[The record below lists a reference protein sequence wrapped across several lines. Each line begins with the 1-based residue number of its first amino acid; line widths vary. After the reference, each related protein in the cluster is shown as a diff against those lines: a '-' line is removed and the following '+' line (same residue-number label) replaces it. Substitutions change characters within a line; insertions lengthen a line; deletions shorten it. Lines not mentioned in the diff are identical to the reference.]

1 MRRRES
7 ALPIEPASPAL
18 FLSAEAPYPLAGGG
32 ALRSA
37 SLLHYLARTRDVDV
51 IVFRQPGDP
60 DPAVQ
65 LPGVAPSILPAIRL
79 ADLARRV
86 TVIDLPPHSRRPSAR
101 AWRTASR
108 LARRALPLVDRFAG
122 FGRQIDQATAGR
134 RYGIG
139 IVEHSWCAPYWENIS
154 KICEGTAL
162 DLHNIESVLHAR
174 CADLGRGPAALA
186 HRAFRKMSLDLERE
200 WLPRYT
206 WVLAV
211 SESDADEARRIAPSA
226 RALVY
231 PNAIPA
237 VPPPP
242 RAEEDVILFTG
253 NMEYHPNVSAVRFFR
268 REIWPLL
275 RERWPAL
282 VWRLAGKN
290 PGAVARY
297 TAGDA
302 RIEVLG
308 PVDNAVRELARAKIA
323 VVPLLAASGARFKI
337 LEAWAAA
344 TAVVSTTLGAEG
356 LAARDGE
363 HLLLADSA
371 PAFAEAVSHLLA
383 NSEDRQ
389 RLGMA
394 GRRLLE
400 KQYTWDAAWR
410 MIEF

>member
-1 MRRRES
+1 
-7 ALPIEPASPAL
+7 LPIEPASPAL

-37 SLLHYLARTRDVDV
+37 SLLHYLARTREVDV
-51 IVFRQPGDP
+51 IVFRQPADA
-60 DPAVQ
+60 DPAAQ
-65 LPGVAPSILPAIRL
+65 RPGAAPWGLPPVRL
-79 ADLARRV
+79 DGLARRV

-122 FGRQIDQATAGR
+122 FGRQIEEAIAGR

-154 KICEGTAL
+154 KVCERTAL
-162 DLHNIESVLHAR
+162 DLHNIESVLHERSAGS
-174 CADLGRGPAALA
+174 GRGAAAFA
-186 HRAFRKMSLDLERE
+186 HRAFRQMSLDLERQ

-211 SESDADEARRIAPSA
+211 SETDAGAARAIAPSA
-226 RALVY
+226 RVLVY

-237 VPPPP
+237 VPPPL
-242 RAEEDVILFTG
+242 RAEEDVIVFTG
-253 NMEYHPNVSAVRFFR
+253 NMEYHPNLSAVRFFR

-275 RERWPAL
+275 RQRWPAL
-282 VWRLAGKN
+282 VWRLVGKN
-290 PGAVARY
+290 PGAVAKY
-297 TAGDA
+297 TAGDS
-302 RIEVLG
+302 RIEVAG
-308 PVDNAVRELARAKIA
+308 PVDDAMRELSRAKLA
-323 VVPLLAASGARFKI
+323 VVPLLAGSGVRFKI

-371 PAFAEAVSHLLA
+371 PAFAEAVSRLLA
-383 NSEDRQ
+383 RPQDRQ

-394 GRRLLE
+394 GRLLLE

-410 MIEF
+410 RIDF

>member
-1 MRRRES
+1 
-7 ALPIEPASPAL
+7 LPIERASPAL

-32 ALRSA
+32 AVRSA
-37 SLLHYLARTRDVDV
+37 SLLHYLARTREVDV

-60 DPAVQ
+60 DPAAQ
-65 LPGVAPSILPAIRL
+65 APGVAPSILPPVRL
-79 ADLARRV
+79 ADVARRV
-86 TVIDLPPHSRRPSAR
+86 TVIDLPRHSRRLSAR
-101 AWRTASR
+101 AWRNACR
-108 LARRALPLVDRFAG
+108 LARGVPALVDRFAG
-122 FGRQIDQATAGR
+122 FGRQIEEATAGR

-154 KICEGTAL
+154 KVCESTAL
-162 DLHNIESVLHAR
+162 DLHNIESVLPAR
-174 CADLGRGPAALA
+174 CADAGGGAAAFA
-186 HRAFRKMSLDLERE
+186 HRGFHEASRDLERE

-211 SESDADEARRIAPSA
+211 SEADAGTVRRIAPSA

-237 VPPPP
+237 FPRPP
-242 RAEEDVILFTG
+242 RAEEDVIVFTG
-253 NMEYHPNVSAVRFFR
+253 NMEYHPNVGAVRFFR
-268 REIWPLL
+268 REVWPLL

-282 VWRLAGKN
+282 VWRLVGKN
-290 PGAVARY
+290 PAAVAKY
-297 TAGDA
+297 TAGDS
-302 RIEVLG
+302 RIETLG
-308 PVDNAVRELARAKIA
+308 AVEDAVRELARAKLA
-323 VVPLLAASGARFKI
+323 VVPLLAGSGARFKI

-356 LAARDGE
+356 LDARDGE

-371 PAFAEAVSHLLA
+371 AAFAEAVSRLLA
-383 NSEDRQ
+383 RPEERR

-394 GRRLLE
+394 GRLLLE

-410 MIEF
+410 RIDF

>member
-1 MRRRES
+1 
-7 ALPIEPASPAL
+7 
-18 FLSAEAPYPLAGGG
+18 
-32 ALRSA
+32 
-37 SLLHYLARTRDVDV
+37 
-51 IVFRQPGDP
+51 
-60 DPAVQ
+60 
-65 LPGVAPSILPAIRL
+65 
-79 ADLARRV
+79 
-86 TVIDLPPHSRRPSAR
+86 
-101 AWRTASR
+101 
-108 LARRALPLVDRFAG
+108 
-122 FGRQIDQATAGR
+122 
-134 RYGIG
+134 
-139 IVEHSWCAPYWENIS
+139 
-154 KICEGTAL
+154 
-162 DLHNIESVLHAR
+162 
-174 CADLGRGPAALA
+174 
-186 HRAFRKMSLDLERE
+186 
-200 WLPRYT
+200 
-206 WVLAV
+206 
-211 SESDADEARRIAPSA
+211 
-226 RALVY
+226 
-231 PNAIPA
+231 
-237 VPPPP
+237 
-242 RAEEDVILFTG
+242 
-253 NMEYHPNVSAVRFFR
+253 VRFFR

>member
-1 MRRRES
+1 M
-7 ALPIEPASPAL
+7 PIEPASPAL

-37 SLLHYLARTRDVDV
+37 SLLHYLARTREVDV
-51 IVFRQPGDP
+51 IVFRQPGDA
-60 DPAVQ
+60 DPAAQ
-65 LPGVAPSILPAIRL
+65 LPGLAPAVLPAVRL

-86 TVIDLPPHSRRPSAR
+86 TVIDLPRHSRRPAAR

-122 FGRQIDQATAGR
+122 FGRQIEEATAGR

-154 KICEGTAL
+154 KVCECTAL
-162 DLHNIESVLHAR
+162 DLHNLESVLHAR
-174 CADLGRGPAALA
+174 CADAGRGADAFA
-186 HRAFRKMSLDLERE
+186 HRAFQEMSLDLERE

-211 SESDADEARRIAPSA
+211 SESDACAARRIVPNA
-226 RALVY
+226 RTLVY

-242 RAEEDVILFTG
+242 RAEEDVIVFTG
-253 NMEYHPNVSAVRFFR
+253 NMEYHPNISAVRFFR

-275 RERWPAL
+275 RERWPGL

-297 TAGDA
+297 TAGDS
-302 RIEVLG
+302 RIQTLG
-308 PVDNAVRELARAKIA
+308 PVDDPIRELARAKLA
-323 VVPLLAASGARFKI
+323 VVPLLAGSGARFKI

-371 PAFAEAVSHLLA
+371 PAFAEAVSKLLA
-383 NSEDRQ
+383 RSEDRQ

-394 GRRLLE
+394 GRQLLE
-400 KQYTWDAAWR
+400 KRYTWDAAWR
-410 MIEF
+410 TIDF

>member
-1 MRRRES
+1 
-7 ALPIEPASPAL
+7 LPIERASPAL
-18 FLSAEAPYPLAGGG
+18 FLSAEPPYPLAGGG

-37 SLLHYLARTRDVDV
+37 SLLHYLARTREVDV

-60 DPAVQ
+60 DPAAR
-65 LPGVAPSILPAIRL
+65 LPGVAPSILPPVRL

-86 TVIDLPPHSRRPSAR
+86 TVIELPRHSRGSGAR

-108 LARRALPLVDRFAG
+108 LARHIPPLVDRFAG
-122 FGRQIDQATAGR
+122 FERQIGEATAGR
-134 RYGIG
+134 RYGVG
-139 IVEHSWCAPYWENIS
+139 VVEHFWCAPYWESIS
-154 KICEGTAL
+154 KVCERTAL
-162 DLHNIESVLHAR
+162 DLHNIESILHAR
-174 CADLGRGPAALA
+174 CADAGGGADALA
-186 HRAFRKMSLDLERE
+186 HRAFGRMSLALERQ

-211 SESDADEARRIAPSA
+211 SEADAGAVRATAPSA

-237 VPPPP
+237 APPPP
-242 RAEEDVILFTG
+242 RAEEDVIVFTG
-253 NMEYHPNVSAVRFFR
+253 NMEYHPNVGAVRFFR

-282 VWRLAGKN
+282 VWRLVGKN
-290 PGAVARY
+290 PAAVARY
-297 TAGDA
+297 TAGDS
-302 RIEVLG
+302 RIEVAG
-308 PVDNAVRELARAKIA
+308 PVDDAIGELARAKLA
-323 VVPLLAASGARFKI
+323 VVPLLAGSGVRFKI

-356 LAARDGE
+356 LAARDAE

-371 PAFAEAVSHLLA
+371 PAFAEAVSKLLA
-383 NSEDRQ
+383 SPQDRQ

-394 GRRLLE
+394 GRALLE
-400 KQYTWDAAWR
+400 KEYTWDAAWR
-410 MIEF
+410 RIDF

>member
-1 MRRRES
+1 
-7 ALPIEPASPAL
+7 LPIEPPLPAL

-37 SLLHYLARTRDVDV
+37 SLLHYLARTREVDV

-65 LPGVAPSILPAIRL
+65 RPGAAPWGLPQVRL

-86 TVIDLPPHSRRPSAR
+86 TVIDLPGHSRHPSAR

-122 FGRQIDQATAGR
+122 FGRQVEEATAGR

-139 IVEHSWCAPYWENIS
+139 VVEHSWCAPYWESVS
-154 KICEGTAL
+154 KVCERTAL
-162 DLHNIESVLHAR
+162 DLHNVESTLHAR
-174 CADLGRGPAALA
+174 CAELGRGPAALA
-186 HRAFRKMSLDLERE
+186 HRAFREMSLRLERE

-211 SESDADEARRIAPSA
+211 SEADADAVRRIAPSA
-226 RALVY
+226 RTLVY

-237 VPPPP
+237 VPAPP

-297 TAGDA
+297 TAGDS

-308 PVDNAVRELARAKIA
+308 PVDDAIGELSRAKIA
-323 VVPLLAASGARFKI
+323 VVPLLAGSGARFKI

-344 TAVVSTTLGAEG
+344 TPVVSTTIGAEG
-356 LAARDGE
+356 LSARDGE

-371 PAFAEAVSHLLA
+371 SAFADAVSRLLA
-383 NSEDRQ
+383 SPQERE
-389 RLGMA
+389 RLGRA

-400 KQYTWDAAWR
+400 EQYTWDAAWR
-410 MIEF
+410 GIEF

>member
-1 MRRRES
+1 
-7 ALPIEPASPAL
+7 LPIEPASPAL

-37 SLLHYLARTRDVDV
+37 SLLHYLARTREVDV

-60 DPAVQ
+60 DPAAQ
-65 LPGVAPSILPAIRL
+65 LPGVAPWGLPPVRL
-79 ADLARRV
+79 DGLARRV
-86 TVIDLPPHSRRPSAR
+86 TVIDLPPHSRRPAAR

-122 FGRQIDQATAGR
+122 FGRRIDEATDGR

-154 KICEGTAL
+154 KVCERTAL
-162 DLHNIESVLHAR
+162 DLHNIESDLHAR
-174 CADLGRGPAALA
+174 CAEAGRSAAAFA
-186 HRAFRKMSLDLERE
+186 HRAFREMSLDLERE

-211 SESDADEARRIAPSA
+211 SESDASAARRIAPSA
-226 RALVY
+226 RVLVY

-237 VPPPP
+237 VPPPI
-242 RAEEDVILFTG
+242 RAEEDVIVFTG

-282 VWRLAGKN
+282 VWRLVGRN
-290 PGAVARY
+290 PGAVAKF
-297 TAGDA
+297 TAGDS
-302 RIEVLG
+302 RIQALG
-308 PVDNAVRELARAKIA
+308 PVDDAVGELARAKLA
-323 VVPLLAASGARFKI
+323 VVPLLAGSGARFKI

-363 HLLLADSA
+363 NLLLADSA
-371 PAFAEAVSHLLA
+371 LAFAEAVSKLLA
-383 NSEDRQ
+383 SPQDRQ

-400 KQYTWDAAWR
+400 ERYTWDVAWR
-410 MIEF
+410 RIDL

>member
-1 MRRRES
+1 
-7 ALPIEPASPAL
+7 LPIEPASPAL

-37 SLLHYLARTRDVDV
+37 SLLHYLARTREVDV
-51 IVFRQPGDP
+51 IVFRQPGDA
-60 DPAVQ
+60 DPAAQ
-65 LPGVAPSILPAIRL
+65 LPGVAPWGLPPVRL
-79 ADLARRV
+79 DALARRV
-86 TVIDLPPHSRRPSAR
+86 TVIDLPPHSRRPAAR

-122 FGRQIDQATAGR
+122 FGRQIEEATAGR

-139 IVEHSWCAPYWENIS
+139 IVEHSWCAPYWENVR
-154 KICEGTAL
+154 KVCERTAL
-162 DLHNIESVLHAR
+162 DLHNIESVLHERSAES
-174 CADLGRGPAALA
+174 GRGAAALA

-211 SESDADEARRIAPSA
+211 SEADAGAARAIAPSA
-226 RALVY
+226 RVLVY

-242 RAEEDVILFTG
+242 RAEEDVIVFTG
-253 NMEYHPNVSAVRFFR
+253 NMEYHPNLSAVRFFR

-290 PGAVARY
+290 PGAVAKY
-297 TAGDA
+297 TAGDS
-302 RIEVLG
+302 RIEVAG
-308 PVDNAVRELARAKIA
+308 PVDDALRELARAKLA
-323 VVPLLAASGARFKI
+323 VVPLLAGSGARFKI

-356 LAARDGE
+356 LEARDGE

-371 PAFAEAVSHLLA
+371 PAFAEAVSKLLA
-383 NSEDRQ
+383 SPQDRQ

-394 GRRLLE
+394 GRLLLE

-410 MIEF
+410 RIDF